1 METTGNCGGCG
12 KLYDAITFKRCTYC
26 YARDARG
33 VPAMFSFAGDCL
45 TSAGITEFIAS
56 ITKKAARIEAAEA
69 KRNAAIKE

>member
-1 METTGNCGGCG
+1 
-12 KLYDAITFKRCTYC
+12 
-26 YARDARG
+26 
-33 VPAMFSFAGDCL
+33 MFSFAGDCL